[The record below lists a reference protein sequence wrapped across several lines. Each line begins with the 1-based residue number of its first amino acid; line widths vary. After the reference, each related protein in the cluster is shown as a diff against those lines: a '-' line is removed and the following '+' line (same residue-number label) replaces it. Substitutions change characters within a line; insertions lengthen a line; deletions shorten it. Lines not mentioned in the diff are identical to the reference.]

1 MEDRKF
7 INLKEV
13 MEITSMARATIYKR
27 IKLGIFP
34 EQIPIGGRSVR
45 WLESD
50 ISEWMD
56 KQIGRVK

>member
-1 MEDRKF
+1 
-7 INLKEV
+7 
-13 MEITSMARATIYKR
+13 MEITGTARATIYKR

>member
-13 MEITSMARATIYKR
+13 MEITGTARATIYKR

-56 KQIGRVK
+56 KQIDRVK